1 MKEIEDK
8 SGICLKIEKINDL
21 GHYKMGDQIFNLKL
35 EQETSRILSK
45 TKFFNLFLVEVHNNP
60 FSTGAGS
67 HYSSTMHA
75 DFLEFLIDQGYLD
88 AQQQQIL

>member
-45 TKFFNLFLVEVHNNP
+45 KK
-60 FSTGAGS
+60 
-67 HYSSTMHA
+67 
-75 DFLEFLIDQGYLD
+75 LINHL
-88 AQQQQIL
+88 

>member
-8 SGICLKIEKINDL
+8 SGIYLKIEKVNDL

-45 TKFFNLFLVEVHNNP
+45 RKIFNCFF
-60 FSTGAGS
+60 FS
-67 HYSSTMHA
+67 
-75 DFLEFLIDQGYLD
+75 
-88 AQQQQIL
+88 